1 MAGLC
6 PSQSECYYS
15 HDPPI
20 LEAEYGLIKKNMEP
34 KIQQR
39 QQPQAGPPRSA
50 PPTFTAR
57 PAPSAVQHVAPP
69 RSQAPSRGV
78 SWTQDDIAARAAHL
92 DVHYNRELAA
102 LQQQA
107 AMFNQSSAV
116 YSYAD
121 ADSDNESGYVS
132 AGDT

>member
-1 MAGLC
+1 MAGVC
-6 PSQSECYYS
+6 TAPHECYYS
-15 HDPPI
+15 HEQHVLD
-20 LEAEYGLIKKNMEP
+20 AEYTLIKNNMEAKFP
-34 KIQQR
+34 QR
-39 QQPQAGPPRSA
+39 QQPQAGQPRPGPPPFA
-50 PPTFTAR
+50 AR
-57 PAPSAVQHVAPP
+57 PVPGAVQYVVPRGQPP
-69 RSQAPSRGV
+69 PRGV
-78 SWTQDDIAARAAHL
+78 SWTHDDPAARAPHR

-107 AMFNQSSAV
+107 AMLNQSSAV